1 MSSDPPTSHDNGRES
16 DDAEH
21 PDPAPDALG
30 SSAVANL
37 PGLAA
42 FASLGMTIAVCEG
55 LGVVAGL
62 WADRTWGTAPGG
74 LIIGIVLGTVVAV
87 LSVVK
92 QVRRF
97 L

>member
-1 MSSDPPTSHDNGRES
+1 MSDAPGPSGAES
-16 DDAEH
+16 GET
-21 PDPAPDALG
+21 PDSNTPVKD
-30 SSAVANL
+30 L

-42 FASLGMTIAVCEG
+42 FAAMGMTVAIIEA

-62 WADRTWGTAPGG
+62 WADRTFGTAPGG
-74 LIIGIVLGTVVAV
+74 LILGIVLSTVTAV
-87 LSVVK
+87 VSVLQ